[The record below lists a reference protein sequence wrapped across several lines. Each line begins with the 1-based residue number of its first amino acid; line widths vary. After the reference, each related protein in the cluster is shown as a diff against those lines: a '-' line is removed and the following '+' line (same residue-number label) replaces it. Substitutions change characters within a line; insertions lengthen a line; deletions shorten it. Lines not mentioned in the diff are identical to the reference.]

1 MVMGQLTTNVDVAV
15 IGAGPGGY
23 TAAIRAAQLGLEV
36 ILIEKDNLGGV
47 CTNVGCIPSK
57 SLIHAADV
65 KYEAEFENAKNMG
78 IHAEIKID
86 FPQTQKWKDGVVTD
100 LRNGIGTLC
109 KLNGVDVLKGT
120 AFFTSSNTMDV
131 ETETGMRVIAFKKAV
146 IATGTNIK
154 EHPTILCD
162 HKMII
167 NSNDVFTLTEIPKK
181 LIVVGGGY
189 IAVEMANMF
198 MKFGSKVT
206 IVYRGDRLLKRM
218 EPEVTHILH
227 KKIKEMGGEVLFNS
241 DIASVSGNVASIK
254 TPEGEKKLEFDKML
268 MAMGRV
274 TSVDALSLVKTKI
287 EVNNEGLIEVDSTCR
302 TVDESIYAIG
312 DITPGPQLAHK
323 AFRQGKVVA
332 EVIAGMKSSFDNR
345 AIPMVVFSDP
355 EIATVG
361 LTEGEAIEQGYKV
374 KTGKMPFTALGKARA
389 INRTEGFVKIVADE
403 NNVVLGVHIV
413 GAGAANLIAEGALA
427 VEMSA
432 TLEDIAVTIHAH
444 PTLPEALSECAED
457 ALGHA
462 IHLYRGKK

>member
-36 ILIEKDNLGGV
+36 ILIEKERLGGV

-57 SLIHAADV
+57 ALIHAADV

-78 IHAEIKID
+78 IHADIRVD
-86 FPQTQKWKDGVVTD
+86 FPQMQKWKDGVVSD
-100 LRNGIGTLC
+100 LRNGITTLC

-131 ETETGMRVIAFKKAV
+131 ETETGMRVVQFKKAV
-146 IATGTNIK
+146 IATGTKIK
-154 EHPTILCD
+154 EHPTIICD
-162 HKMII
+162 HKSII
-167 NSNDVFTLTEIPKK
+167 NSNDVFSLNEIPKK

-218 EPEVTHILH
+218 EPEITHVLL
-227 KKIKEMGGEVLFNS
+227 KKIGEMGGEVLFNS
-241 DIASVSGNVASIK
+241 EVQSVSGNTATIK
-254 TPEGEKKLEFDKML
+254 IPEGEKKLEFDKML

-274 TSVDALSLVKTKI
+274 TAVDALALVKTKI
-287 EVNNEGLIEVDSTCR
+287 EVNREGLIEIDQTCR
-302 TVDESIYAIG
+302 TADESIYAIG

-323 AFRQGKVVA
+323 AFRQGKVAA
-332 EVIAGMKSSFDNR
+332 EAIAGMKSVFDNR

-361 LTEGEAIEQGYKV
+361 LTEGEAKEQGYKL
-374 KTGKMPFTALGKARA
+374 KIGKMPFSALGKARA

-403 NNVVLGVHIV
+403 NGIVLGMHIV
-413 GAGAANLIAEGALA
+413 GAGAANLIAEGSLA

-432 TLEDIAVTIHAH
+432 TLEDLAVTIHAH
-444 PTLPEALSECAED
+444 PTLPEAVAEGAED

-462 IHLYRGKK
+462 IHLYRGKR